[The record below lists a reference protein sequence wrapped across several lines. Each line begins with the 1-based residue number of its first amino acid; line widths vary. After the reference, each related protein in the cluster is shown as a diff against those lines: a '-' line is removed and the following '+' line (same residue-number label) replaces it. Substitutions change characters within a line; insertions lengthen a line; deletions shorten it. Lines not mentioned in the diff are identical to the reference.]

1 MTVEPLTE
9 SRPRRADG
17 VARAAGARTGP
28 APIALRARAG
38 DDGPTLDAW
47 LDPSVK
53 ISPAAREAL
62 ARIEREALGAG
73 PAADLMA
80 AVRDHADG
88 ALPLHTRRT
97 AGSGLVEDEV
107 LAVTRLEVF
116 PAELVEVPE
125 GLVRVP
131 HPLEV
136 QAAWLEQEAEH
147 AEKTRRS
154 LAR

>member
-1 MTVEPLTE
+1 
-9 SRPRRADG
+9 
-17 VARAAGARTGP
+17 
-28 APIALRARAG
+28 
-38 DDGPTLDAW
+38 
-47 LDPSVK
+47 
-53 ISPAAREAL
+53 
-62 ARIEREALGAG
+62 
-73 PAADLMA
+73 MA

-97 AGSGLVEDEV
+97 AGSALVEDEGCRRE
-107 LAVTRLEVF
+107 TRLEVF

-125 GLVRVP
+125 GLVKVP